1 MHWPDAS
8 AAWKTNE
15 GGHDAAAGTTL
26 MMNINEIIEYLPHR
40 YPFLLIDRV
49 IEMEEG
55 KRIIALK
62 NVTMNEPFFPGHF
75 PHHPV
80 MPGVLIVEAMAQAAA
95 VLSFKSMG
103 VKPDENSVV
112 YFAGIDNVRFKR
124 PVVPGDQLIFEVEIT
139 HSKRNIYKYKGVA
152 RVDGEVATEADL
164 MCALKTL

>member
-1 MHWPDAS
+1 MSSLDI
-8 AAWKTNE
+8 T
-15 GGHDAAAGTTL
+15 
-26 MMNINEIIEYLPHR
+26 EILKYLPHR

-49 IEMEEG
+49 VEMEAH
-55 KRIIALK
+55 KSIVALK

-103 VKPDENSVV
+103 MMPDENQVV
-112 YFAGIDNVRFKR
+112 YFAGIDKVRFKR
-124 PVVPGDQLIFEVEIT
+124 PVTPGDQLVMTVEIT
-139 HSKRNIYKYKGVA
+139 NNKRNIFKYTGVA
-152 RVDGEVATEADL
+152 RVDGQVAAEAEL